1 MQMQLQHAHESARMC
16 HFADNL
22 KLSVGVGCGPLKLN
36 DLEIGVKFGSPIPV
50 PRNVF
55 LKKVKFRKVLVE
67 REESLDAENT
77 KCLHSRMENLQNCKR
92 SETLVRK

>member
-36 DLEIGVKFGSPIPV
+36 DLEIGAKFGSPIPV

-55 LKKVKFRKVLVE
+55 LKKVKFRKVHVE
-67 REESLDAENT
+67 REVFGRGEYKMFAFSDGKFAE
-77 KCLHSRMENLQNCKR
+77 L
-92 SETLVRK
+92 